1 MIKWHCVEHNNLI
14 VFHQVIDLTDIERLS
29 LHTLTLL
36 LINLPELQVKFP
48 PNAQRNHQQPHH
60 CLVLS
65 ITSKAILDQLDLTQC
80 TWISWTRSWI
90 TTTCMR
96 LSGWCTRPGWK
107 TGQIG
112 ILIMFGYWVR
122 GRLTNMTF
130 LCVKCKIQKN
140 EVLERPNMCYIFEKL
155 VTHSPGPHWTGP
167 PIQGTPDLWVFLWDL
182 FWPKQICFTLK
193 VSKVKLVHFF
203 FL

>member
-48 PNAQRNHQQPHH
+48 PNAQHNHQQPHH

-65 ITSKAILDQLDLTQC
+65 ITSKAILDQLDLAQC

-90 TTTCMR
+90 TTTCTR
-96 LSGWCTRPGWK
+96 LFGWCTRPGWK

-130 LCVKCKIQKN
+130 LCVKCKIHNYKN
-140 EVLERPNMCYIFEKL
+140 TQIRKYKVLKRPNFTVWYW
-155 VTHSPGPHWTGP
+155 SN
-167 PIQGTPDLWVFLWDL
+167 L
-182 FWPKQICFTLK
+182 FCQ
-193 VSKVKLVHFF
+193 
-203 FL
+203 

>member
-1 MIKWHCVEHNNLI
+1 MLNIII
-14 VFHQVIDLTDIERLS
+14 VFYQVIDLTDIERLS

-48 PNAQRNHQQPHH
+48 PNAQHNHQQPHH

-130 LCVKCKIQKN
+130 LCSLLLKPSFYFNLSALSTWSC
-140 EVLERPNMCYIFEKL
+140 EATMGAVLPNATRSRLRFDSVL
-155 VTHSPGPHWTGP
+155 V
-167 PIQGTPDLWVFLWDL
+167 
-182 FWPKQICFTLK
+182 
-193 VSKVKLVHFF
+193 
-203 FL
+203 